1 MTFFHTSNPYQ
12 DQGPPDSDEAMSSTT
27 ESPYPIQHE
36 NQWALDHEMRGPSLG
51 TPAPLDPDGLEALSA
66 AALYTPP
73 QANMTSQSV
82 PDHTRDYEDSY
93 TPLHAY
99 NEPGPSSSSPTG
111 PGSTNNNLHFL
122 LNPTS
127 NMNSPID
134 PSLMSADINQARQ
147 NPNGM
152 ASAHNNSQEQGVDGE
167 PESEHKVAFL
177 LRHFSESPGQWS
189 VPETFQRECQ
199 S

>member
-1 MTFFHTSNPYQ
+1 
-12 DQGPPDSDEAMSSTT
+12 
-27 ESPYPIQHE
+27 
-36 NQWALDHEMRGPSLG
+36 MRGSNLG
-51 TPAPLDPDGLEALSA
+51 TPAPLHPHGLEALSA

-73 QANMTSQSV
+73 QANMSV
-82 PDHTRDYEDSY
+82 PDHARDYEDSY

-99 NEPGPSSSSPTG
+99 NEPGASSSSPTG
-111 PGSTNNNLHFL
+111 PVSTNNNLHFL

-134 PSLMSADINQARQ
+134 PSLMSADINQTRP
-147 NPNGM
+147 NPNAK
-152 ASAHNNSQEQGVDGE
+152 ASAHDKTQEQHVDGE

-189 VPETFQRECQ
+189 VNETFQR
-199 S
+199 

>member
-12 DQGPPDSDEAMSSTT
+12 DQGPPDSDEAMSSAT
-27 ESPYPIQHE
+27 ESPYHIQHE
-36 NQWALDHEMRGPSLG
+36 NQWNLDHQISGSSLG
-51 TPAPLDPDGLEALSA
+51 TPGPLHPHGLEALSA

-73 QANMTSQSV
+73 QANMTSQPV
-82 PDHTRDYEDSY
+82 LDHTRDYEDSY
-93 TPLHAY
+93 TSLHTY
-99 NEPGPSSSSPTG
+99 NESGPSSDPPTG
-111 PGSTNNNLHFL
+111 PVATNNNLHFL

-127 NMNSPID
+127 NVNSPID
-134 PSLMSADINQARQ
+134 PSLMSPNINEAL
-147 NPNGM
+147 PTHNGK
-152 ASAHNNSQEQGVDGE
+152 APAHIKAQDQGADGE

-189 VPETFQRECQ
+189 VNETFQRECH

>member
-12 DQGPPDSDEAMSSTT
+12 DQGPPESDEATSSTT
-27 ESPYPIQHE
+27 ESPYQIQHE
-36 NQWALDHEMRGPSLG
+36 NQWNLDHEIPGSSLG
-51 TPAPLDPDGLEALSA
+51 TPAPLHPHGLEALSA

-73 QANMTSQSV
+73 QANMTSQ
-82 PDHTRDYEDSY
+82 PALDHTRDYEDSY
-93 TPLHAY
+93 TSLHTY
-99 NEPGPSSSSPTG
+99 NEPGSSSGSPTG
-111 PGSTNNNLHFL
+111 PVSTNNNLHFL

-134 PSLMSADINQARQ
+134 PSLMSPNINEAR
-147 NPNGM
+147 PTHNGK
-152 ASAHNNSQEQGVDGE
+152 APAHNKAQDQGAGSE

-189 VPETFQRECQ
+189 VNETFQRECH

>member
-1 MTFFHTSNPYQ
+1 
-12 DQGPPDSDEAMSSTT
+12 MSSAT
-27 ESPYPIQHE
+27 ESPYAIQHE
-36 NQWALDHEMRGPSLG
+36 SHWTLDHPIRGSSLG
-51 TPAPLDPDGLEALSA
+51 TPAPLHPHGLEALSA

-73 QANMTSQSV
+73 QANMTSQSM
-82 PDHTRDYEDSY
+82 PDHARDYEDSY
-93 TPLHAY
+93 TPLHTY
-99 NEPGPSSSSPTG
+99 NDPGPSSNSPTG
-111 PGSTNNNLHFL
+111 PVSTNNNLHFL

-134 PSLMSADINQARQ
+134 PSLMSADINQAR
-147 NPNGM
+147 PTPIGKS
-152 ASAHNNSQEQGVDGE
+152 SAHNKTQEQGVDGK

-189 VPETFQRECQ
+189 VGETFQRECH

>member
-1 MTFFHTSNPYQ
+1 
-12 DQGPPDSDEAMSSTT
+12 MSSAT

-36 NQWALDHEMRGPSLG
+36 NQWTLGQGMRDPSRG
-51 TPAPLDPDGLEALSA
+51 TPAPLHSHGLEALSA

-73 QANMTSQSV
+73 RANMTSQSV

-93 TPLHAY
+93 TPLNAY
-99 NEPGPSSSSPTG
+99 NEPVLSSSSPTG
-111 PGSTNNNLHFL
+111 PVSTNNNLHFL

-134 PSLMSADINQARQ
+134 PSLMSADINQARP
-147 NPNGM
+147 NPSGM
-152 ASAHNNSQEQGVDGE
+152 ALAHSKTQEQGVDGK

-189 VPETFQRECQ
+189 VPETFQREFQ